1 MDRISE
7 HSLYSSNKSVYQ
19 TGGDPRSPRSP
30 RSPKNNKSSYR
41 PADVDGE
48 TSTSIDK
55 FRKANRELKR
65 DYEKLEKELQKANEL
80 NNKLKKELEASKL
93 NMI

>member
-1 MDRISE
+1 MDRINE
-7 HSLYSSNKSVYQ
+7 HSLYSSNISVYQ
-19 TGGDPRSPRSP
+19 TGGYPKSP

-65 DYEKLEKELQKANEL
+65 DYEKIKKELEKANEL

-93 NMI
+93 KLI

>member
-1 MDRISE
+1 MDRINE

-19 TGGDPRSPRSP
+19 TGGYPK
-30 RSPKNNKSSYR
+30 SPKNNKSSYR

-65 DYEKLEKELQKANEL
+65 DYEKIKKELEKANEL

-93 NMI
+93 KLI

>member
-1 MDRISE
+1 MDRINE
-7 HSLYSSNKSVYQ
+7 HSLYSSNKSIYQ
-19 TGGDPRSPRSP
+19 TGGDPKSPRPS
-30 RSPKNNKSSYR
+30 KNNKSSYR

-65 DYEKLEKELQKANEL
+65 DYEKIKNELQKANEL

-93 NMI
+93 KLI

>member
-1 MDRISE
+1 MDRINE

-19 TGGDPRSPRSP
+19 AGGDS
-30 RSPKNNKSSYR
+30 RSPKSPKKNKSSYR

-65 DYEKLEKELQKANEL
+65 DYEKLEKELQKAKEL
-80 NNKLKKELEASKL
+80 NNRLKKELEASKL

>member
-1 MDRISE
+1 MDRINE
-7 HSLYSSNKSVYQ
+7 HSLYSSNISVYQ
-19 TGGDPRSPRSP
+19 TGGDPKSPRSP

-55 FRKANRELKR
+55 
-65 DYEKLEKELQKANEL
+65 
-80 NNKLKKELEASKL
+80 
-93 NMI
+93 

>member
-1 MDRISE
+1 MDRINE

-19 TGGDPRSPRSP
+19 TGGDPRSPKSP
-30 RSPKNNKSSYR
+30 KSPKNNKSSYR

-48 TSTSIDK
+48 TSSAIDK

-65 DYEKLEKELQKANEL
+65 DYEKIKKELQKANEL

-93 NMI
+93 N

>member
-7 HSLYSSNKSVYQ
+7 QSLYSSNKSVYQ
-19 TGGDPRSPRSP
+19 TGGDPKSPKSP

-65 DYEKLEKELQKANEL
+65 DYEKIKKELQKANEL

-93 NMI
+93 KLI

>member
-1 MDRISE
+1 MDRINE
-7 HSLYSSNKSVYQ
+7 HSLYSSNISVYQ
-19 TGGDPRSPRSP
+19 TGGDPISPKSP
-30 RSPKNNKSSYR
+30 KSPKNNKSSYR

-48 TSTSIDK
+48 TSTSIEK
-55 FRKANRELKR
+55 FRKANRELKK

-93 NMI
+93 KLI

>member
-1 MDRISE
+1 MDRINE

-19 TGGDPRSPRSP
+19 TGGDPKSPRSP

-65 DYEKLEKELQKANEL
+65 DYENIKKELQKANEL

-93 NMI
+93 KLI

>member
-1 MDRISE
+1 MDRINE
-7 HSLYSSNKSVYQ
+7 HSLYSSNISVYH
-19 TGGDPRSPRSP
+19 TGGDPRSPK
-30 RSPKNNKSSYR
+30 SPKSPKKNKSSYR

-48 TSTSIDK
+48 TSTSIEK

-65 DYEKLEKELQKANEL
+65 DYENIKKELQKANEL

-93 NMI
+93 KLI

>member
-1 MDRISE
+1 MDRINE
-7 HSLYSSNKSVYQ
+7 HSLYSSNKSIYQ
-19 TGGDPRSPRSP
+19 TGGDPKSPKSPRPS
-30 RSPKNNKSSYR
+30 KNNKSSYR

-65 DYEKLEKELQKANEL
+65 DYEKIKIELQKANEL

-93 NMI
+93 KLI

>member
-1 MDRISE
+1 MDRIIE

-19 TGGDPRSPRSP
+19 TGGFK
-30 RSPKNNKSSYR
+30 SPKSPKSPKKNKSSYR

-48 TSTSIDK
+48 TSTSLDK

-93 NMI
+93 KLI

>member
-1 MDRISE
+1 MDRINE
-7 HSLYSSNKSVYQ
+7 HSLYSSNISVYQ
-19 TGGDPRSPRSP
+19 TGGYPKSPRSP

-55 FRKANRELKR
+55 FRKANR
-65 DYEKLEKELQKANEL
+65 
-80 NNKLKKELEASKL
+80 
-93 NMI
+93 

>member
-1 MDRISE
+1 MDRINE
-7 HSLYSSNKSVYQ
+7 HSLYSSNISVYQ
-19 TGGDPRSPRSP
+19 TGGYPKSPRSP

-65 DYEKLEKELQKANEL
+65 DYENIKKELQKANEL

-93 NMI
+93 KLI

>member
-1 MDRISE
+1 MDRINE

-19 TGGDPRSPRSP
+19 TGGDPKSPRSP

-65 DYEKLEKELQKANEL
+65 DLQKALHELKLEKEKTKE
-80 NNKLKKELEASKL
+80 LKKQLFF
-93 NMI
+93 

>member
-19 TGGDPRSPRSP
+19 TGGDPKSPKSP

-65 DYEKLEKELQKANEL
+65 DYEKIKKELQKANEL

-93 NMI
+93 KLI

>member
-1 MDRISE
+1 MDRINE

-19 TGGDPRSPRSP
+19 TGGYPKSPRSP

-65 DYEKLEKELQKANEL
+65 DYEKIKKELEKANEL

-93 NMI
+93 KLI